1 MTRRGKL
8 PTRKRGAMRHAA
20 RALILL
26 LVVQYLLHVGLLLPI
41 QAIHMAEERE
51 GVRGTRVLRRLWEP
65 DIYKSTLFYLSAS
78 EDAVVLSDA
87 RLTFLGWLPQFGTAL
102 DCTGSAPLHAAERS
116 VSQSGKPGRH
126 MFFYGRVDDP
136 AIETV
141 ELSLRY
147 ISGYG
152 RGGEKNRFEVAV
164 LLTVPEESWIER
176 NGRRYFLLSYKLE
189 DWPYESG
196 EQTFAIGRDAA
207 GEMITEFAI
216 TAGSYGSYG

>member
-1 MTRRGKL
+1 MRRREKL
-8 PTRKRGAMRHAA
+8 PTRKREALRHAV

-26 LVVQYLLHVGLLLPI
+26 LVVQYLLHIGLLLPI

-65 DIYKSTLFYLSAS
+65 DIYKSSLFYLSAS

-87 RLTFLGWLPQFGTAL
+87 YLTFLGWLPQFGTAL
-102 DCTGSAPLHAAERS
+102 DCTGSAQLYAAERN
-116 VSQSGKPGRH
+116 VSRNEEPGRH

-152 RGGEKNRFEVAV
+152 REGEKNRYEEAV

-196 EQTFAIGRDAA
+196 VQTFAVGRDAA
-207 GEMITEFAI
+207 GETVTEFAV
-216 TAGSYGSYG
+216 TEGASASYG

>member
-87 RLTFLGWLPQFGTAL
+87 RLTFLGWLPRATVASKI
-102 DCTGSAPLHAAERS
+102 SAICLLP
-116 VSQSGKPGRH
+116 V
-126 MFFYGRVDDP
+126 M
-136 AIETV
+136 
-141 ELSLRY
+141 
-147 ISGYG
+147 ISM
-152 RGGEKNRFEVAV
+152 
-164 LLTVPEESWIER
+164 S
-176 NGRRYFLLSYKLE
+176 
-189 DWPYESG
+189 
-196 EQTFAIGRDAA
+196 
-207 GEMITEFAI
+207 
-216 TAGSYGSYG
+216 

>member
-1 MTRRGKL
+1 MRRSRKL
-8 PTRKRGAMRHAA
+8 PTRRREALRHAA

-26 LVVQYLLHVGLLLPI
+26 LAVQNLLHIGLLLPV

-65 DIYKSTLFYLSAS
+65 DICKTSLFYLSAS
-78 EDAVVLSDA
+78 ENAVILSDA
-87 RLTFLGWLPQFGTAL
+87 YLTFLGWLPQFGTAL
-102 DCTGSAPLHAAERS
+102 DCTGTAPLYAAERS
-116 VSQSGKPGRH
+116 VSRHEEPGRH
-126 MFFYGRVDDP
+126 LFFYGRVDDP

-152 RGGEKNRFEVAV
+152 RAGEKNRYEEAV
-164 LLTVPEESWIER
+164 RLTVPEEGWIER
-176 NGRRYFLLSYKLE
+176 NGRRYFLLSYELE

-196 EQTFAIGRDAA
+196 QYTFAAGRDAA
-207 GEMITEFAI
+207 GEIVTEFAV
-216 TAGSYGSYG
+216 TAGASASYG